1 MITWSADE
9 TLVRRSEILA
19 VIASGPRG
27 DPNRRLATRRH
38 PVVVESGEYRIGGYV
53 HTVPSAA
60 PEDRFR
66 DGGPMIPLTEAWLEY
81 GTGVQRRHHDA
92 GTVIVNRKLA
102 SHIEVVAE
110 PVV

>member
-1 MITWSADE
+1 MSAE
-9 TLVRRSEILA
+9 EALVRRSEILA
-19 VIASGPRG
+19 VIAVDPRG
-27 DPNRRLATRRH
+27 DPTRRLATRRH
-38 PVVVESGEYRIGGYV
+38 PVVVESGRYRIGGYV
-53 HTVPSAA
+53 HTAPSAA

-81 GTGVQRRHHDA
+81 VSGVQRRHHDA

-102 SHIEVVAE
+102 SRIGAVAE